1 MKRLTTN
8 QMRKIKIRL
17 KKGDKVVVIA
27 GRDKGQVGEVLAV
40 WPKLGKVTVDGV
52 NLARRHTK
60 PRLATPQGGI
70 IELTRPI
77 WVSKVA
83 LVDPENEKP
92 TRVGYRVDSATGS
105 KQRFA
110 KRSRLAL

>member
-1 MKRLTTN
+1 MPNPTKKTKL
-8 QMRKIKIRL
+8 RL

-60 PRLATPQGGI
+60 PRLEAPQGGI
-70 IELTRPI
+70 FEINRPV
-77 WVSKVA
+77 WASKVA
-83 LVDPENEKP
+83 LVDPKTDKP
-92 TRVGYRVDSATGS
+92 TRVGWQIDPQNGQKR
-105 KQRFA
+105 RFA
-110 KRSRLAL
+110 KRSRLTL